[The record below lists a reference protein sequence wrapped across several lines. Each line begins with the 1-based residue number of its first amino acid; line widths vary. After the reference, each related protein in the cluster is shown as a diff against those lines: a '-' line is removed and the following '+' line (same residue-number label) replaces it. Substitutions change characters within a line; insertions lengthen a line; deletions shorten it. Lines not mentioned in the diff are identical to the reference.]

1 MAYTTAMS
9 EKGKRLR
16 KAREEAGLES
26 ASAAAR
32 LHGWGVSTF
41 LAHEN
46 GQNDYDS
53 DQAQVYAKAFKT
65 SAEWLLWGRQPTA
78 PGIDHQLLELPSD
91 VASKLLNEF
100 NAMIKAAKLI
110 LPPK

>member
-1 MAYTTAMS
+1 MDHMS
-9 EKGKRLR
+9 EKGDRLR
-16 KAREEAGLES
+16 KARAEAGFKS

-46 GQNDYDS
+46 GQNDYDP

-65 SAEWLLWGRQPTA
+65 SAEWLLWGKERPA
-78 PGIDHQLLELPSD
+78 PGIDQQLKELPAD
-91 VASKLLNEF
+91 AAEKLIRDFHN
-100 NAMIKAAKLI
+100 MIRAAKLI